1 LRKHKKK
8 ISILTLTVFILLTI
22 FSGAGTAL
30 AAKTPADKTSV
41 EKPTSMNSDSGG
53 GGANFL
59 GDQSISNVN
68 TNSPHLDDL
77 KVIWGSGY
85 YDYEDLIS
93 RYNSGECFATTHS
106 TTVPAS
112 ADTVDVTFDPDRN
125 NWSEW
130 WLGSA
135 VPPEGQRHRE
145 QGSEARTISD
155 VALQDG
161 DNIVT
166 IRVGNRQ
173 GQQDRDV
180 LTVTLTI
187 TKPCVDIPHLDSLL
201 VDGQELITDSGKKTA
216 TSHSITVSENLD
228 DTDVVFLPHNADWS
242 EWWLGPVTSVPSTE
256 TQRHRVW
263 NSSNRTISDIEL
275 QDGDNIITI
284 RVGDYTGWPLYTDHH
299 VLTVTLTITKPASA
313 IPVNGVSLNKST
325 LDLAVG
331 GNYTLQATIDPSDA
345 TNQNVTWSANPAGV
359 VTLTGSGLTRTVTA
373 GSMSGTT
380 TVTVTTEDGSK
391 TATCAVTVWDLSL
404 DKTTL
409 EMTAGGNSRTIIATT
424 APGSKTVTWSS
435 SNEDVATVNGG
446 VVTPVAAG
454 TADITASIDVDGT
467 TLSRTCTVNV
477 KKPLYLFIVGEPTL
491 NPDGT
496 YEATFGYTSYYTGVT
511 TPSLLTKNELT
522 NATASPSLPVAFGP
536 GTNNN
541 AFTTTYL
548 HSKPAVWTV
557 VYDGVTSKVTA
568 GVESDP
574 QVDLDKA
581 TLDLVVNGS
590 SKDITAT
597 ISRPL
602 SLFMTQGVTSDIA
615 WSIESGSQYIEIDG
629 SGRTCTVTPKAQAGT
644 AVVKATFADGN
655 SATCTVKVWDLY
667 LSPTTLEMT
676 AGGNSRTI
684 TATTA
689 PGSKTVTWSS
699 SNEDVAT
706 VNGGV
711 VTPVAAGTADITAS
725 IDVDGTTLSRTCTVN
740 VYEFDLTLQGD
751 PVLQTDGT
759 YLATFGYTK
768 TFPHDITLVSSSLNR
783 PETVYSGSV
792 PTEFTKS
799 SDYPFTVKYAH
810 GLTNPTWTVTY
821 DGRTKSVTAGSLP
834 NSNVGMSLNLDSA
847 LLAPGA
853 CTTLTA
859 TVFDNRYVRN
869 ISGGDASPIT
879 WTVNQAGTIISYDDD
894 GRNCEITGLQPGTAT
909 VTATCG
915 TASASCNVEVTGINL
930 LPASQ
935 DMTKGGNKKELT
947 VSLADP
953 TAVGAAGVEYEWWS
967 DHTGIASIFSIN
979 GTTDVATIAPEDT
992 GSTKIWVRV
1001 KNSNTTASCSINVY
1015 EFQLIKANSTALIKD
1030 GTYKT
1035 WFYYTST
1042 FPDTITL
1049 DSSSVSRPETVS
1061 AGSVPAQF
1069 DNGADVYAFE
1079 VTWAQGLSRPVW
1091 TASYD
1096 GCTKS
1101 VEPWFVDEAGIRLD
1115 NSSITIV
1122 PGESRVI
1129 TATAMPKSWFGAQ
1142 TNAGGDPSP
1151 IVWSVQ
1157 QDGEYIEYDGAGRY
1171 FTVTGLKPGTA
1182 TVTAT
1187 CDTASASCTVEVYDP
1202 RTISVDP
1209 VKMRITRGRT
1219 GTIEATVYGDWEE
1232 SNNIPLSE
1240 GFYKEIRWYSDNPD
1254 VVEVPAGT
1262 EGKTCTFQA
1271 KKRGV
1276 ANIYAYLYDGL
1287 PLTEAVFNLDNGDSV
1302 EYGKYAVCEV
1312 TVRNPKRD
1320 EPEPAPAPAA
1330 LPEIPL
1336 PPAMETLDVT
1346 ITIGSTLAIV
1356 NGEEVTLAGNPLL
1369 LGADRAMVDYAD
1381 MALLIPGLEVTWD
1394 WKTLSVTFSKDG
1406 QELTMVLDEIP
1417 AGFDVPFMNIGGRL
1431 VVPVRHVGSF
1441 FGATVDWIGDTLV
1454 VHMYK

>member
-1 LRKHKKK
+1 
-8 ISILTLTVFILLTI
+8 
-22 FSGAGTAL
+22 
-30 AAKTPADKTSV
+30 
-41 EKPTSMNSDSGG
+41 
-53 GGANFL
+53 
-59 GDQSISNVN
+59 
-68 TNSPHLDDL
+68 
-77 KVIWGSGY
+77 
-85 YDYEDLIS
+85 
-93 RYNSGECFATTHS
+93 
-106 TTVPAS
+106 
-112 ADTVDVTFDPDRN
+112 
-125 NWSEW
+125 
-130 WLGSA
+130 
-135 VPPEGQRHRE
+135 
-145 QGSEARTISD
+145 
-155 VALQDG
+155 
-161 DNIVT
+161 
-166 IRVGNRQ
+166 
-173 GQQDRDV
+173 
-180 LTVTLTI
+180 
-187 TKPCVDIPHLDSLL
+187 
-201 VDGQELITDSGKKTA
+201 
-216 TSHSITVSENLD
+216 
-228 DTDVVFLPHNADWS
+228 
-242 EWWLGPVTSVPSTE
+242 
-256 TQRHRVW
+256 
-263 NSSNRTISDIEL
+263 
-275 QDGDNIITI
+275 
-284 RVGDYTGWPLYTDHH
+284 
-299 VLTVTLTITKPASA
+299 
-313 IPVNGVSLNKST
+313 
-325 LDLAVG
+325 
-331 GNYTLQATIDPSDA
+331 
-345 TNQNVTWSANPAGV
+345 
-359 VTLTGSGLTRTVTA
+359 
-373 GSMSGTT
+373 
-380 TVTVTTEDGSK
+380 
-391 TATCAVTVWDLSL
+391 
-404 DKTTL
+404 
-409 EMTAGGNSRTIIATT
+409 
-424 APGSKTVTWSS
+424 
-435 SNEDVATVNGG
+435 
-446 VVTPVAAG
+446 
-454 TADITASIDVDGT
+454 
-467 TLSRTCTVNV
+467 
-477 KKPLYLFIVGEPTL
+477 
-491 NPDGT
+491 
-496 YEATFGYTSYYTGVT
+496 
-511 TPSLLTKNELT
+511 
-522 NATASPSLPVAFGP
+522 
-536 GTNNN
+536 
-541 AFTTTYL
+541 
-548 HSKPAVWTV
+548 
-557 VYDGVTSKVTA
+557 
-568 GVESDP
+568 
-574 QVDLDKA
+574 
-581 TLDLVVNGS
+581 
-590 SKDITAT
+590 
-597 ISRPL
+597 
-602 SLFMTQGVTSDIA
+602 
-615 WSIESGSQYIEIDG
+615 
-629 SGRTCTVTPKAQAGT
+629 
-644 AVVKATFADGN
+644 
-655 SATCTVKVWDLY
+655 
-667 LSPTTLEMT
+667 
-676 AGGNSRTI
+676 
-684 TATTA
+684 
-689 PGSKTVTWSS
+689 VTWSS